1 MVIKGII
8 SDSTGIPV
16 SWDIPQGSFL
26 RPVLFLENIND
37 LPEQVKSKVRLF
49 AYDTVMYLAI
59 ISLST
64 VEI

>member
-26 RPVLFLENIND
+26 RPVLFLANIND